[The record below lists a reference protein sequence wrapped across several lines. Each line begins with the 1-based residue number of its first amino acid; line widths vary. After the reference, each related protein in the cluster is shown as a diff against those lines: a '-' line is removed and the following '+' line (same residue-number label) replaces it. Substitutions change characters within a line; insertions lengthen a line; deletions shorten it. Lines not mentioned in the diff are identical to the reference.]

1 MSSFRLSFAKRN
13 AYAKDKTSKNCSS
26 TAEKTANE
34 RVIFDTKEYQIC
46 FGNGEPQ
53 GVCPDSI
60 FELPSESVTKLKFVE
75 PMYARS
81 VERLPEGRDWP
92 VKSN

>member
-1 MSSFRLSFAKRN
+1 
-13 AYAKDKTSKNCSS
+13 
-26 TAEKTANE
+26 
-34 RVIFDTKEYQIC
+34 
-46 FGNGEPQ
+46 
-53 GVCPDSI
+53 VCPDSI

-81 VERLPEGRDWP
+81 VERLPEGRDWL